1 MRKKG
6 NDTVGTVEVD
16 VYTVLLERQIEV
28 YILFLV
34 KDIIR
39 VFVMLSIQE
48 KIVVDHEIVWIVV
61 AEESIDFILFG
72 LQLGRNQ
79 VTDRQSILIAI
90 RNYIQDLLRIK

>member
-48 KIVVDHEIVWIVV
+48 KIVVDHEIV
-61 AEESIDFILFG
+61 
-72 LQLGRNQ
+72 
-79 VTDRQSILIAI
+79 
-90 RNYIQDLLRIK
+90 